1 MSTPIRPLVLIV
13 MGPMGCGKTTV
24 GRLLAERLAWPF
36 IDADDF
42 HPAANVA
49 KMRNGVALDDEDRRP
64 WLVALRAEIDGWRT
78 RGRPGILACSAL
90 KQSYRDL
97 LGVDQK
103 TVRTVYL
110 KGAFDLL
117 QARIEARRNHYMNP
131 HLLHSQLDTLE
142 APVGGLIADIAPPP
156 EAIVAQIINQ
166 LQSKEGSR

>member
-49 KMRNGVALDDEDRRP
+49 KMRNGVALNDEDRRP

-78 RGRPGILACSAL
+78 RGRPGILAW
-90 KQSYRDL
+90 Q
-97 LGVDQK
+97 LGD
-103 TVRTVYL
+103 R
-110 KGAFDLL
+110 
-117 QARIEARRNHYMNP
+117 
-131 HLLHSQLDTLE
+131 SLDTFWPLWLLLR
-142 APVGGLIADIAPPP
+142 GWQCFLYITDG
-156 EAIVAQIINQ
+156 
-166 LQSKEGSR
+166 